1 MSDPHLYP
9 HPAISVTW
17 SRRRCTHAA
26 ECVMLLPSVF
36 EPGRRPWVIPGEAPA
51 DAIARV
57 IARCPTG
64 ALQFTRHD
72 GAQGESPDAENVVRV
87 MRHGPLQVRGDL
99 LVANPEGGRRETRV
113 TLCRCGLTR
122 NPPFCDDAH
131 AAARFREA
139 GEVFEGKVTPAENA
153 AGPLR
158 ITARPNGPLKLV
170 GPFTIVSGDGRV
182 RVSGSETAL
191 CRCGQSRKKPFCD
204 KSHEAAEFLAA
215 ALAIS
220 DDAPR
225 AAEDDA
231 ARGAHV
237 ASDPT
242 ALGPPA
248 GAPGGGAA
256 PEGG

>member
-1 MSDPHLYP
+1 MSDPHVFP
-9 HPAISVTW
+9 HPAITVTW
-17 SRRRCTHAA
+17 SKRRCTHAA
-26 ECVMLLPSVF
+26 ECVMRLPSVF
-36 EPGRRPWVIPGEAPA
+36 EPGRRPWITPEEAPA
-51 DAIARV
+51 DSIARV
-57 IARCPTG
+57 IAHCPTG

-72 GAQGESPDAENVVRV
+72 GGPSESPDAENTVRV
-87 MRHGPLQVRGDL
+87 ARHGPLHVRGDL
-99 LVANPEGGRRETRV
+99 LVADPAGGRRETRV

-131 AAARFREA
+131 VAARFREA
-139 GEVFEGKVTPAENA
+139 GEVFEGRVTPVETPS
-153 AGPLR
+153 GPLR
-158 ITARPNGPLKLV
+158 ITAKPNGPLKLA

-182 RVSGSETAL
+182 RVSGGEAAL
-191 CRCGQSRKKPFCD
+191 CRCGHSRNKPFCD
-204 KSHEAAEFLAA
+204 KSHEAAGFSAA

-248 GAPGGGAA
+248 EAP
-256 PEGG
+256 